1 MQRHKVSVVTT
12 VYNDRENLKKVIRQ
26 VQSQDY
32 ENIEYIIVDGG
43 STDGTLDVIREAERQ
58 FRKGAAGENAGT
70 EADGSTT
77 ANIEFRWISEP
88 DKGIY
93 DAINKGMKMATG
105 DILGCCFDQYAA
117 PDVLTR
123 MVDIIEKEGTDG
135 VHGDLYYMDGE
146 KIVRHWHQG
155 QGSIRTGWM
164 PGHPTL
170 YLRREVYETF
180 GYYKTDYRISADY
193 EFMIRILKDNQVKL
207 SYLPEVLIYMA
218 HGGTSTNSLGA
229 YVAGMKEGH
238 RALKENGVRF
248 AWFTDFCRILRVL
261 VQFVKKV

>member
-1 MQRHKVSVVTT
+1 MQKPKVSVVTT
-12 VYNDRENLKKVIRQ
+12 TYNDKENLKKVIRQ

-43 STDGTLDVIREAERQ
+43 STDGTVELLKE
-58 FRKGAAGENAGT
+58 T
-70 EADGSTT
+70 EG
-77 ANIEFRWISEP
+77 IRWISEP

-117 PDVLTR
+117 PDVLSK
-123 MVDIIEKEGTDG
+123 MVDIMEKEGTDG

-146 KIVRHWHQG
+146 KVVRHWHQG

-193 EFMIRILKDNQVKL
+193 EYMIRILKDGKVKL
-207 SYLPEVLIYMA
+207 SYLPEVLILMA

-229 YVAGMKEGH
+229 YLEGMKEGH
-238 RALKENGVRF
+238 RALKENGVKF
-248 AWFTDFCRILRVL
+248 AWFTDLCRVFRVL
-261 VQFVKKV
+261 VQFVKK